1 VTAPTDSQRR
11 LLDAIAARLPVERV
25 HELYL
30 FTPMRQ
36 GGVETGIAV
45 VAAGEPAPAPE
56 AHVGDDVVADALSPG
71 VVEGDVQ
78 TPELVRAVMDA
89 AEAAA
94 EAGDEAEPDEV
105 ADDAGEAE
113 EVAEDALALAAAE
126 MEEVGAA
133 GRGQGAE
140 DVGTEMGT
148 ETGTETEPAPAPGPR
163 PPARYTVYTARY
175 RLQLK
180 GPERGKWEADVVE
193 EADAPLLT
201 VDAVVRGVQRRAGDE
216 AAVERLTGDDLRRLL
231 AGPA

>member
-1 VTAPTDSQRR
+1 VIVPTDSQRR

-30 FTPMRQ
+30 FSPMRQ
-36 GGVETGIAV
+36 GGIETGIAV
-45 VAAGEPAPAPE
+45 VAAGEPPPPPDAPP
-56 AHVGDDVVADALSPG
+56 VGDDVVAEALSPG
-71 VVEGDVQ
+71 TIEGDVQ
-78 TPELVRAVMDA
+78 TPELVRAVMEA

-105 ADDAGEAE
+105 ADDPTEAE
-113 EVAEDALALAAAE
+113 EVAEDALALADAERAELAAE
-126 MEEVGAA
+126 AGGGADGVEA
-133 GRGQGAE
+133 DPLDPVR
-140 DVGTEMGT
+140 
-148 ETGTETEPAPAPGPR
+148 PAPPVR
-163 PPARYTVYTARY
+163 FTVYTARY

-180 GPERGKWEADVVE
+180 GPDRGKWEADLVE

-216 AAVERLTGDDLRRLL
+216 AAVERLTGEELRRLL

>member
-1 VTAPTDSQRR
+1 MIVPTDSQRR

-30 FTPMRQ
+30 FSPMRQ
-36 GGVETGIAV
+36 GGIETGIAV
-45 VAAGEPAPAPE
+45 VAAGEPAPPDAPP
-56 AHVGDDVVADALSPG
+56 VGDDVVAEALSPG
-71 VVEGDVQ
+71 TIEGDVQ
-78 TPELVRAVMDA
+78 TPELVRAVMEA

-105 ADDAGEAE
+105 ADDPTEAE
-113 EVAEDALALAAAE
+113 EVAEDALALADAERAELAAE
-126 MEEVGAA
+126 A
-133 GRGQGAE
+133 GGEADGVDADPLDPLR
-140 DVGTEMGT
+140 
-148 ETGTETEPAPAPGPR
+148 PAPPVR
-163 PPARYTVYTARY
+163 FTVYTARY

-180 GPERGKWEADVVE
+180 GPDRGKWEADLVE

-216 AAVERLTGDDLRRLL
+216 AAVERLTGEELRRLL